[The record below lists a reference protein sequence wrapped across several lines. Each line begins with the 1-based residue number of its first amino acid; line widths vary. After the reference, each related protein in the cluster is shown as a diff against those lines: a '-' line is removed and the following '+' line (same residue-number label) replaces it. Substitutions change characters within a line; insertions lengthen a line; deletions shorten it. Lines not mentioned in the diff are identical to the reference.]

1 MTIPTPEPTLPPQ
14 GYASSIQETQ
24 EIPIIP
30 PSQSPQEV
38 RYTVPE
44 DPRETTR
51 RMKIITFVLA
61 VLLVVAVF
69 AAAGAATATFKAYNE
84 LGEQNRINSELRGE
98 LGNKDKEIQRLR
110 RELENAQKP
119 RTVDGLRNDADRFDD
134 GIRNFL
140 PDQEQR
146 DRIAEQGGDLLSGVL
161 HGLAGIVDG
170 ARGQ

>member
-14 GYASSIQETQ
+14 GYTSSIQETQ

-38 RYTVPE
+38 RFTVPE
-44 DPRETTR
+44 DPHETTR

-98 LGNKDKEIQRLR
+98 LGNKDKEIQHLR
-110 RELENAQKP
+110 KELENAQKP
-119 RTVDGLRNDADRFDD
+119 RTIDGLRNDTERFDD
-134 GIRNFL
+134 GIRNLL

-161 HGLAGIVDG
+161 HGLAGIVDD